1 MIKILDPVYCKAD
14 KTLIPKIRPI
24 LSYKGTYRKPSQ
36 YGVQIET
43 YNAFLID
50 QNGIFLSGLL
60 PKITKALPNIEVEGE
75 PEKLVPTSKPSLP
88 GITPRSDQ
96 SKLIQ
101 QAIDQQRGVL
111 LSPTGSG
118 KTIVALL
125 LFSAFPK
132 AKILFLCH
140 SLSIID
146 QTFTELNKFKFKNVQ
161 ILGGGR
167 KNFSKTADITLATIQ
182 TFVKLDPSKYVDFFD
197 ITVVDEC
204 FPAGTKIKT
213 MNDDIP
219 IEDIDIGSI
228 IYAKERPRKVTDV
241 FKNRVSLNRIIKLTL
256 SNGKIIF
263 CTEDHLL
270 YADSKWTRANQ
281 SLGKKLLDF
290 STINNYN
297 GANHHYNFKG
307 EKNDNCK
314 ITKKT
319 NGKMSHLWKSVLS
332 KAPSHVKKILLQK
345 MSVQPGEKKDQ
356 FRNND
361 KNKQMALQNQLRTNE
376 EKQSH
381 ERSKN
386 NRKDEKYQKDKW
398 NPSYLERETWGK
410 WNLYRT
416 TNTLSYCFGM
426 GDGGSSTISYASSC
440 WTKKKTCRYKW
451 ISNLLQNRRRKR
463 EIKNRG
469 RSGWERPST
478 KRKSSPGSKENQQT
492 KPIRVENIEVYKRG
506 NNDGSFKGIIRD
518 KERDQGFVEFYDLE
532 VETEHCYFANGV
544 LVHNCHHVQSRSSQ
558 YAKVMEKNLS
568 PMRIGLTATLPN
580 TTEGKLCLEGYL
592 GPVIGEVTV
601 QEGVEKKILA
611 KPKVKLIPVPFTSSV
626 GELYKYQDIYKW
638 GIVENRTRNRIIIEE
653 AKKQTDQGKTVLIM
667 VKEIAHGDNLVKMAK
682 DLFGFEIIFVQG
694 KTEGENRQLVQKT
707 LDKKIIKCVVCT
719 AVWREGINI
728 KSLNTIILALGGK
741 SAIQTAQALGRG
753 LRIDKGKDAVLLADL
768 LDPYRY
774 LSQHAIARISLYVN
788 NKWM

>member
-197 ITVVDEC
+197 ITVIDE
-204 FPAGTKIKT
+204 A
-213 MNDDIP
+213 
-219 IEDIDIGSI
+219 
-228 IYAKERPRKVTDV
+228 
-241 FKNRVSLNRIIKLTL
+241 
-256 SNGKIIF
+256 
-263 CTEDHLL
+263 
-270 YADSKWTRANQ
+270 
-281 SLGKKLLDF
+281 
-290 STINNYN
+290 
-297 GANHHYNFKG
+297 
-307 EKNDNCK
+307 
-314 ITKKT
+314 
-319 NGKMSHLWKSVLS
+319 
-332 KAPSHVKKILLQK
+332 
-345 MSVQPGEKKDQ
+345 
-356 FRNND
+356 
-361 KNKQMALQNQLRTNE
+361 
-376 EKQSH
+376 
-381 ERSKN
+381 
-386 NRKDEKYQKDKW
+386 
-398 NPSYLERETWGK
+398 
-410 WNLYRT
+410 
-416 TNTLSYCFGM
+416 
-426 GDGGSSTISYASSC
+426 
-440 WTKKKTCRYKW
+440 
-451 ISNLLQNRRRKR
+451 
-463 EIKNRG
+463 
-469 RSGWERPST
+469 
-478 KRKSSPGSKENQQT
+478 
-492 KPIRVENIEVYKRG
+492 
-506 NNDGSFKGIIRD
+506 
-518 KERDQGFVEFYDLE
+518 
-532 VETEHCYFANGV
+532 
-544 LVHNCHHVQSRSSQ
+544 HHVQSRSSQ